1 MVWIIYAFL
10 ANIFFGLC
18 TILDKTLN
26 TKKIKHVYSFALIL
40 NTIYFIFALVTTYIQ
55 RNTFRM
61 GPSAVYSGIAGVLWF
76 FMWIAFWKALQIGEA
91 SRVSAL
97 FFSQPIYSAVI
108 GVVMFHE
115 TLKATQWIGILVIVS
130 GATLSSLGGHHHK
143 KEVQTAYLFA
153 LLAALLSAVG
163 NALSQYAMNGLP
175 PLTVNCIAFYVS
187 IPLYVFLL
195 KDKKVVEEVM
205 LTFKDKRLLFQFG
218 VRGFLGYTGI
228 VLNMLAMGL
237 GPLSLVSAIIGT
249 QPLVILLISLVL
261 TIFLP
266 KIIHEEMGKKIFIPK
281 LAALLVTVL
290 GVIMIGL

>member
-1 MVWIIYAFL
+1 
-10 ANIFFGLC
+10 
-18 TILDKTLN
+18 
-26 TKKIKHVYSFALIL
+26 
-40 NTIYFIFALVTTYIQ
+40 
-55 RNTFRM
+55 
-61 GPSAVYSGIAGVLWF
+61 
-76 FMWIAFWKALQIGEA
+76 
-91 SRVSAL
+91 
-97 FFSQPIYSAVI
+97 
-108 GVVMFHE
+108 MFHE

-163 NALSQYAMNGLP
+163 NALSKYAMNGLP